1 MKNHNLQYDINK
13 QIANNQYYHQVKMIN
28 MNMLQ
33 GTKFPY
39 LPLGKLQKNKQKR
52 LKAKEK
58 NGNQKQS

>member
-13 QIANNQYYHQVKMIN
+13 QVANNQYYHQVKMIN

-39 LPLGKLQKNKQKR
+39 LPLGKL
-52 LKAKEK
+52 
-58 NGNQKQS
+58 